1 MSTLYV
7 NKILPDSGSNVV
19 ISGSL
24 IVSQSLLV
32 AEDITLSGSIK
43 LGNANTDS
51 VGFVAD
57 ISSSMIPDAD
67 VTYNLGSTTKEWKDL
82 FIVER

>member
-43 LGNANTDS
+43 LGNTAGDS
-51 VGFVAD
+51 IGFVAD
-57 ISSSMIPDAD
+57 
-67 VTYNLGSTTKEWKDL
+67 VRY
-82 FIVER
+82 R